1 MPFLFFVLGAA
12 AAYFTWKYLSKGRI
26 EKGYGKFNS
35 HLIGGVAGFIV
46 WTIIIAIG
54 APKSEVEPIID
65 EVKSKPREVS
75 APSNDVHIQD
85 NKLTE
90 QVVKSISPK
99 IKSASIYMQ
108 YAGEYKGLNNLDIS
122 FNSGL
127 IWGGAQDWNGVATTV
142 FSMSK
147 ALLLRSDIGKITF
160 FISSDS
166 GEQWATI
173 EVSKTMLPSNWKDL
187 TYLQFFSHT
196 QPTSGSV
203 EAEQWLSEFYSKYS
217 SAIPAR

>member
-1 MPFLFFVLGAA
+1 MTFLFFVIGAV

-26 EKGYGKFNS
+26 EKGHDRFSS
-35 HLIGGVAGFIV
+35 HLIGGIAGFIV

-54 APKSEVEPIID
+54 VPKSEVAPIVD
-65 EVKSKPREVS
+65 EVTTIEVIS
-75 APSNDVHIQD
+75 PSNDTYPQD

-108 YAGEYKGLNNLDIS
+108 YAGEYKGMNNIDIL
-122 FNSGL
+122 FNSGQ

-142 FSMSK
+142 FNMTTT
-147 ALLLRSDIGKITF
+147 LLLRDDIGKITYLV
-160 FISSDS
+160 SSDA
-166 GEQWATI
+166 GEQWAKI
-173 EVSKTMLPSNWKDL
+173 EVSKAMLPNNWKDL
-187 TYLQFFSHT
+187 TYLEFFSHT

-203 EAEQWLSEFYSKYS
+203 ESKQWLGEFYSKYS
-217 SAIPAR
+217 SAAPAR